1 MSPRRRG
8 GGRRPPGKGAAAAG
22 QEGSEKLQK
31 LLARAG
37 YGSRRELE
45 AWIEAGRVRVNGRV
59 AQLGDRASGAD
70 RVQVDGKPLRRPR
83 PQEAQRRVLAYH
95 KPAGEVCTRSDPEG
109 RPTVLE
115 RLPRLRNGRWVVVG
129 RLDLNTSGL
138 LLATTDGE
146 LAHRLMH
153 PSSEIERE
161 YAVRVLG
168 QADPPTLERLQ
179 EGVELEDGPARFD
192 SVVDAGGQGAN
203 HWYHVT
209 LREGRKREVRRL
221 WESQGFTVSRLHRV
235 RFGPIKLRRG
245 LRAGRWEELP
255 PAEVDRLCRAAG
267 LAASAPRAA
276 AAKRRKGPRKA
287 DRRRG

>member
-1 MSPRRRG
+1 MSPRRKGG
-8 GGRRPPGKGAAAAG
+8 GGRGASQKAAG
-22 QEGSEKLQK
+22 PTAAETSEKLQK

-37 YGSRRELE
+37 RGSRREAE
-45 AWIEAGRVRVNGRV
+45 TWIEAGRVKVNGKV
-59 AQLGDRASGAD
+59 ATRGDRVGPRD
-70 RVQVDGKPLRRPR
+70 KVELDGRPVRRPQA
-83 PQEAQRRVLAYH
+83 PNPRVLVYH

-109 RPTVLE
+109 RPTVFE
-115 RLPRLRNGRWVVVG
+115 RLPRLRNERWVAVG

-138 LLATTDGE
+138 LLVTTDGE
-146 LAHRLMH
+146 LANRLMH
-153 PSSEIERE
+153 PSSEIDRE

-168 QADPPTLERLQ
+168 EADADTLKRLC
-179 EGVELEDGPARFD
+179 EPVELEDGPARFE

-245 LRAGRWEELP
+245 LRSGRWEELRP
-255 PAEVDRLCRAAG
+255 EEVRKLFQVAG
-267 LAASAPRAA
+267 LARAEAAEPR
-276 AAKRRKGPRKA
+276 KRSPRKGRKA

>member
-1 MSPRRRG
+1 MSPRRKG
-8 GGRRPPGKGAAAAG
+8 GGRRPPQDKRTGPADAPT
-22 QEGSEKLQK
+22 EKLQK

-37 YGSRRELE
+37 RGSRRHAET
-45 AWIEAGRVRVNGRV
+45 WIEAGRVKVNGKV
-59 AQLGDRASGAD
+59 ATLGDRVGPRD
-70 RVQVDGKPLRRPR
+70 KVELDGQSVRRPQT
-83 PQEAQRRVLAYH
+83 PKQRVLVYH

-109 RPTVLE
+109 RPTIFE
-115 RLPRLRNGRWVVVG
+115 QLPRLRNERWVAVG

-138 LLATTDGE
+138 LLVTTDGE
-146 LAHRLMH
+146 LANRLMH
-153 PSSEIERE
+153 PSSELDRE

-168 QADPPTLERLQ
+168 EADAETLKRLC
-179 EGVELEDGPARFD
+179 EPVELEDGPARFE

-221 WESQGFTVSRLHRV
+221 WEAHGFTVSRLHRV

-245 LRAGRWEELP
+245 LRSGRWEELP
-255 PAEVDRLCRAAG
+255 PAEVERLRQAAG
-267 LAASAPRAA
+267 LAATGKES
-276 AAKRRKGPRKA
+276 AAKPRKQKRRA